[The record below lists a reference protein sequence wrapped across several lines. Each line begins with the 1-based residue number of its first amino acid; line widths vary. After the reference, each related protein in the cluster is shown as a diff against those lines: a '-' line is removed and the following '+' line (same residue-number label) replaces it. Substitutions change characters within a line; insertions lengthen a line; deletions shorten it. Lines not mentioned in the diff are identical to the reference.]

1 VPAYIVLTAATREL
15 SSPERSDRRDTTG
28 WSNDG
33 EGMPYIY
40 IDKVLN
46 ELRTELLS
54 AMHAAVQREVRK
66 GEVDVNR
73 LYRAFTRAA
82 AGKCA
87 NPVRVSERCIASDT
101 GKSKRASGNASPE

>member
-1 VPAYIVLTAATREL
+1 
-15 SSPERSDRRDTTG
+15 
-28 WSNDG
+28 
-33 EGMPYIY
+33 MPYIY

-46 ELRTELLS
+46 ELRPELLS
-54 AMHAAVQREVRK
+54 AMHAALDRELRK

-87 NPVRVSERCIASDT
+87 NPVRISERCIDDPAS
-101 GKSKRASGNASPE
+101 KSKKKSSE